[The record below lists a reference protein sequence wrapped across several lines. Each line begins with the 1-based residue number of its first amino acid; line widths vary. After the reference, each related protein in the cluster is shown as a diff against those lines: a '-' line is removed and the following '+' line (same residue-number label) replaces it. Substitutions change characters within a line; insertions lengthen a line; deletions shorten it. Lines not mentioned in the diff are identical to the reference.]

1 MKLVNSIS
9 LGTFPLRVG
18 NNIIVEYSFNKCYA
32 KVLLIDKDSDTALVL
47 FDEAEYPEIVY
58 LSSIIKITN
67 ANVKGKSKV
76 KYLIPFYQKKLNERF
91 PRWIRITPFVI
102 IYMNRIINIWK
113 AYTFL

>member
-58 LSSIIKITN
+58 LSSIIKVTN
-67 ANVKGKSKV
+67 SQVKGKSKV
-76 KYLIPFYQKKLNERF
+76 KYLIPFYQNKLNQRF
-91 PRWIRITPFVI
+91 PR
-102 IYMNRIINIWK
+102 
-113 AYTFL
+113 